1 MIVDTRAAKE
11 RYGIAPY
18 RSFTPLTSKFT
29 LNKDKKK
36 KKGPLKLIYIYS
48 TRGCRNF
55 FSKKSKKTGRKWRR
69 YSRSR
74 DKCNEKS
81 PKTLACL
88 KAKTEKEKVQ
98 KIKELRKKNY
108 TKVLRQAYS
117 TGSKQLRFI
126 GYK

>member
-55 FSKKSKKTGRKWRR
+55 FQRKARKL
-69 YSRSR
+69 
-74 DKCNEKS
+74 DENEGDTVGPEISVMK
-81 PKTLACL
+81 
-88 KAKTEKEKVQ
+88 KVQ
-98 KIKELRKKNY
+98 KLLP
-108 TKVLRQAYS
+108 V
-117 TGSKQLRFI
+117 
-126 GYK
+126 